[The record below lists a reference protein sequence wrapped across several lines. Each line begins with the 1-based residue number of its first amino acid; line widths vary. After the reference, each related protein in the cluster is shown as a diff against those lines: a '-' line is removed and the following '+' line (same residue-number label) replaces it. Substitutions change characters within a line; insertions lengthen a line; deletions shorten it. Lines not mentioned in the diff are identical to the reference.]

1 MTRVPRIISDTL
13 PDQRRAGATSATTTA
28 RGPLAAALPTPGD
41 PSMTAATM
49 IRLAACALTAVSAL
63 AAQAQLKIGVIT
75 SATGPTAAV
84 GIPQKN
90 SAALL
95 PRRIGTVDVEYTVLD
110 DQSDS
115 TQTVTLVKKLL
126 VEQKVDAIIGPSGS
140 PNSMAALQFIA
151 EAKTPMLAPVGT
163 TAVVL
168 PMDDQK
174 RWVFK
179 TTQNDGLICEALVAH
194 MVKHG
199 VKTVG
204 FIGFGDAYGESW
216 FRVFAPMIEKAGIKL
231 VVNERFQRTDQSVIG
246 QATKIAAANP
256 DAVLI
261 GAAGGPTVLPH
272 TTLVERGYKGQIYQ
286 THGAATPDFVRL
298 GGKAVDGAVMAAS
311 LMLVLD
317 QVPDS
322 NPAKKTATDY
332 IAAYEKL
339 YGSKPATFGANVFD
353 AGLLLQRA
361 VPEALKKGKPGTE
374 EFRAALRDALEG
386 TRELVGTQGVY
397 NMSAQD
403 HAGFDRRG
411 RELMQ
416 LREGRW
422 QLIPE

>member
-1 MTRVPRIISDTL
+1 MTLQLPARLVTL
-13 PDQRRAGATSATTTA
+13 ALAG
-28 RGPLAAALPTPGD
+28 
-41 PSMTAATM
+41 
-49 IRLAACALTAVSAL
+49 LTAF
-63 AAQAQLKIGVIT
+63 AAQAQMKVGVIA

-95 PRRIGTVDVEYTVLD
+95 PKKIGNLDVEYTVLD
-110 DQSDS
+110 DASDS
-115 TQTVTLVKKLL
+115 TQTVALIKKLL
-126 VEQKVDAIIGPSGS
+126 IDKVDAIIGPSGS

-168 PMDDQK
+168 PMDEQK

-179 TTQNDGLICEALVAH
+179 TTQNDDLICQALVAH
-194 MVKHG
+194 MVRKG

-204 FIGFGDAYGESW
+204 YIGFNDAYGESW
-216 FRVFAPMIEKAGIKL
+216 FKVFTTMIDKAGIKL
-231 VVNERFQRTDQSVIG
+231 IANERFQRTDQSVIG
-246 QATKIAAANP
+246 QATKIVAANP
-256 DAVLI
+256 DAVLV

-272 TTLVERGYKGQIYQ
+272 RTLVERGYKGQIYQ

-298 GGKAVDGAVMAAS
+298 GGKDVDGAVMAAS

-317 QVPDS
+317 QVSDA
-322 NPAKKTATDY
+322 NPAKKTALAY

-339 YGSKPATFGANVFD
+339 YGTKPATFGANVYD

-361 VPEALKKGKPGTE
+361 VPEALKHGQPGTE
-374 EFRAALRDALEG
+374 AFRVALRDALEG
-386 TRELVGTQGVY
+386 THELVGTQGVY
-397 NMSAQD
+397 NMSAAD
-403 HAGFDRRG
+403 HSGFDRRG

-416 LREGRW
+416 LTNGVWR
-422 QLIPE
+422 LIPE

>member
-1 MTRVPRIISDTL
+1 MNPRSI
-13 PDQRRAGATSATTTA
+13 
-28 RGPLAAALPTPGD
+28 LAALL
-41 PSMTAATM
+41 
-49 IRLAACALTAVSAL
+49 LAALTSL
-63 AAQAQLKIGVIT
+63 AHAQLKIGVIA

-95 PRRIGTVDVEYTVLD
+95 PKKIGGLDVEYTVLD
-110 DQSDS
+110 DASDS
-115 TQTVTLVKKLL
+115 SQTVALIKKLL
-126 VEQKVDAIIGPSGS
+126 TDNVDAIIGPSGS
-140 PNSMAALQFIA
+140 PNSMAALQFVA

-163 TAVVL
+163 TAVVI
-168 PMDDQK
+168 PMTDQK

-179 TTQNDGLICEALVAH
+179 TTQNDSLICEALVAH

-199 VKTVG
+199 VKTAG
-204 FIGFGDAYGESW
+204 FLGFNDAYGESW
-216 FRVFAPMIEKAGIKL
+216 FGVFVPMIEKAGIKL

-246 QATKIAAANP
+246 QATKIVAANP

-272 TTLVERGYKGQIYQ
+272 TTLVDRGYKGQIYQ

-298 GGKAVDGAVMAAS
+298 GGKTVDGAVMAAS

-317 QVPDS
+317 QVADT
-322 NPAKKTATDY
+322 NPAKRQALEY
-332 IAAYEKL
+332 IAAYEKM

-361 VPEALKKGKPGTE
+361 VPEALKKAKPGTP
-374 EFRAALRDALEG
+374 EFRSALRDALEA
-386 TRELVGTQGVY
+386 TKDLVGTQGVY
-397 NMSAQD
+397 TMTPQD
-403 HAGFDRRG
+403 HSGFDKRG
-411 RELMQ
+411 RELMA
-416 LREGRW
+416 LRDGKW

>member
-1 MTRVPRIISDTL
+1 MTLLSSARIATL
-13 PDQRRAGATSATTTA
+13 
-28 RGPLAAALPTPGD
+28 
-41 PSMTAATM
+41 
-49 IRLAACALTAVSAL
+49 AL
-63 AAQAQLKIGVIT
+63 AAMTALAAHAQLKIGVIA

-95 PRRIGTVDVEYTVLD
+95 PKKIGNLDVEYTILD
-110 DQSDS
+110 DASDT
-115 TQTVTLVKKLL
+115 TQTVTLLKKLM

-140 PNSMAALQFIA
+140 PNSMAALQFIS

-168 PMDDQK
+168 PMTDQK
-174 RWVFK
+174 KWVFK
-179 TTQNDGLICEALVAH
+179 TTQNDSLICEALVAH
-194 MVKHG
+194 MVKKG

-216 FRVFAPMIEKAGIKL
+216 FGVFVPMIEKAGIKL
-231 VVNERFQRTDQSVIG
+231 IVNERFQRTDQSVIG

-311 LMLVLD
+311 LMLVLGEI
-317 QVPDS
+317 PDS
-322 NPAKKTATDY
+322 NPSKKVALGY
-332 IAAYEKL
+332 IGAYEKL
-339 YGSKPATFGANVFD
+339 YGTKPATFGANVFD

-361 VPEALKKGKPGTE
+361 VPEALKKGQPGTE
-374 EFRAALRDALEG
+374 AFRVALRDALEG

-397 NMSAQD
+397 NMSAAD
-403 HAGFDRRG
+403 HSGFDKRG

-416 LREGRW
+416 LTNGAWR
-422 QLIPE
+422 LIPE

>member
-1 MTRVPRIISDTL
+1 MTL
-13 PDQRRAGATSATTTA
+13 QLQARRATLA
-28 RGPLAAALPTPGD
+28 LAAAL
-41 PSMTAATM
+41 TAFTT
-49 IRLAACALTAVSAL
+49 LAAH
-63 AAQAQLKIGVIT
+63 AQLKIGVIA

-95 PRRIGTVDVEYTVLD
+95 PKKIGTLDVEYTVLD
-110 DQSDS
+110 DASDS
-115 TQTVTLVKKLL
+115 TQTVMLLKKLM

-140 PNSMAALQFIA
+140 PNSMAALQFIS

-163 TAVVL
+163 TAVVV
-168 PMDDQK
+168 PMNEQK
-174 RWVFK
+174 KWVFK
-179 TTQNDGLICEALVAH
+179 TTQNDSLICEALVAH
-194 MVKHG
+194 MVKKG

-216 FRVFAPMIEKAGIKL
+216 FGVFAPMIEKAGIKL
-231 VVNERFQRTDQSVIG
+231 IANERFQRTDQSVIG

-311 LMLVLD
+311 LMLVLGEI
-317 QVPDS
+317 PDS
-322 NPAKKTATDY
+322 NPSKKVALDY

-361 VPEALKKGKPGTE
+361 VPEALKKGQPGTE
-374 EFRAALRDALEG
+374 AFRVALRDALEA
-386 TRELVGTQGVY
+386 TKELVGTQGVY
-397 NMSAQD
+397 NMSAAD
-403 HAGFDRRG
+403 HSGFDKRG

-416 LREGRW
+416 LTNGAWR
-422 QLIPE
+422 LIPE

>member
-1 MTRVPRIISDTL
+1 MKL
-13 PDQRRAGATSATTTA
+13 KMHAGRLALALM
-28 RGPLAAALPTPGD
+28 LAALT
-41 PSMTAATM
+41 TVAA
-49 IRLAACALTAVSAL
+49 R
-63 AAQAQLKIGVIT
+63 AQMKVGVIS

-90 SAALL
+90 TAALL
-95 PRRIGTVDVEYTVLD
+95 PKRIGSIDVEYTVLD
-110 DQSDS
+110 DASDS
-115 TQTVTLVKKLL
+115 TQTVALVKKLL

-163 TAVVL
+163 SAIVL

-179 TTQNDGLICEALVAH
+179 TTQNDSLICEALVAH
-194 MVKHG
+194 MAKKG

-204 FIGFGDAYGESW
+204 FIGFNDSYGEAW
-216 FRVFAPMIEKAGIKL
+216 YRVFVPMVEKAGIRL
-231 VVNERFQRTDQSVIG
+231 VVNERFQRTDQSVMG
-246 QATKIAAANP
+246 QVTKIVAANP

-261 GAAGGPTVLPH
+261 AAAGGPTVLPH
-272 TTLVERGYKGQIYQ
+272 ITLAERGYKGQIYQ

-298 GGKAVDGAVMAAS
+298 GGKDVEGAVMAAS

-322 NPAKKTATDY
+322 NPAKKTATEY

-339 YGSKPATFGANVFD
+339 YGTKPASFGANVYD

-361 VPEALKKGKPGTE
+361 VPEAAKKGKPGTE
-374 EFRAALRDALEG
+374 EFRVALRDALESV
-386 TRELVGTQGVY
+386 REMVGTQGVY
-397 NMSAQD
+397 NMSPQD
-403 HAGFDRRG
+403 HSGFDKRG
-411 RELMQ
+411 RELMM
-416 LREGRW
+416 LKNGAW